1 MLNYLD
7 VVPLLSAAC
16 TTFDDSPEAAAIH
29 PMNGAYLQTAQ
40 LARHM
45 IRLLGVGQVEDFSCV
60 FGTVEWVLAE
70 GNVEA
75 RRLVND
81 GFMDDL
87 FNPGFYAEDGCSPFD
102 FVNWLGRRARRHPRV
117 RSLTCD

>member
-16 TTFDDSPEAAAIH
+16 TTFSDSPEAAAIH

-45 IRLLGVGQVEDFSCV
+45 IRLLDAGEVGDFSCV
-60 FGTVEWVLAE
+60 FGVVEWILTE
-70 GNVEA
+70 GDVQA

-87 FNPGFYAEDGCSPFD
+87 FNPGFYAAACCSAFD
-102 FVNWLGRRARRHPRV
+102 FVEWLGRRARRHPRV
-117 RSLTCD
+117 RSLSCD